1 MPCPTLAAFRESRP
15 SGALPWVLGTAPE
28 PGDPQIA
35 IDLAD
40 VIHVV
45 IRYRTIGFL
54 EQMLRSLAAS
64 IVAYR
69 SPYKAQVACVADP
82 RIAWGRFLDSAFM
95 LPEARGLPPDGVGAW
110 IEEISSMNGRLTLQ
124 GATLHP
130 SVRRNRPF
138 DGRPFIDQGPDF
150 SDEVVCIIPDMA
162 RVEATGDMVNI
173 SEARARGVHLVV
185 GVPMDSI
192 TQSMRDSQALIPAE
206 ISEDPAGGDG
216 FILRAWQRT
225 AHGRSL
231 ATAPAALDALL
242 TAAGW

>member
-1 MPCPTLAAFRESRP
+1 MNCPPLAVLRESRP

-28 PGDPQIA
+28 PGDPLIA

-40 VIHVV
+40 VVHVV
-45 IRYRTIGFL
+45 VRYRSIGFL
-54 EQMLRSLAAS
+54 ERMLRSLAAS

-69 SPYKAQVACVADP
+69 SPYKAQLACVADP
-82 RIAWGRFLDSAFM
+82 RIAWGRFPDSAFM
-95 LPEARGLPPDGVGAW
+95 IPEARSLPPDGVGAW
-110 IEEISSMNGRLTLQ
+110 IEEIASVNGRLTLQ
-124 GATLHP
+124 GATMHP

-150 SDEVVCIIPDMA
+150 ADEVVCVIPDMA

-173 SEARARGVHLVV
+173 GEARARGVHLVV
-185 GVPMDSI
+185 GVPMDAA

-206 ISEDPAGGDG
+206 ISEEPADGDA
-216 FILRAWQRT
+216 FTLRAWQRS
-225 AHGRSL
+225 ARGRSL
-231 ATAPAALDALL
+231 TTAPAALDALL